1 MRLLI
6 FIIALMLAS
15 CSRTVFIP
23 SISRD
28 TVRLINTQIDTLRT
42 SDTVS
47 VYVREKGDTLTIC
60 KYVTRW
66 KDRVSLKVDTVY
78 ISRVDTVSVIK
89 EVGKSLNVWQRMQLN
104 TWWPISAV
112 LAVLLVIIRFKR

>member
-6 FIIALMLAS
+6 FILALMLAS
-15 CSRTVFIP
+15 CSRTVYIP

-28 TVRLINTQIDTLRT
+28 TVRIVNAKIDTLRT
-42 SDTVS
+42 ADTVS

-89 EVGKSLNVWQRMQLN
+89 EGGGSLNVWQRMQLN

-112 LAVLLVIIRFKR
+112 LAILLVILRFKR

>member
-6 FIIALMLAS
+6 FILALMLAS

-28 TVRLINTQIDTLRT
+28 TVRLVNTHIDTLRT

-89 EVGKSLNVWQRMQLN
+89 EGESLNVWKRMQLN